1 MTVAEL
7 RLSIEQMSESEIQTQ
22 YDQYRSLQARG
33 VRDEIVLTILED
45 ELYNRTVLAPE

>member
-33 VRDEIVLTILED
+33 VRDEIMLTILED
-45 ELYNRTVLAPE
+45 EMYNRAVIETE